1 MKKRLISILMI
12 CGILISLLVSASP
25 VKAEDTFPSPD
36 SDGDGISDAME
47 TAGWYINN
55 YGPYQTDPFNA
66 DSDSDGLTDGE
77 EKLFNTSP
85 LDNRSP
91 GIGVKYDPSFQTIE
105 YFSTSDGRYQTSIRG
120 GDQFLMRYSMVIR
133 RGTTFNLIGPNTA
146 TLEIT
151 GTGLTP
157 LTGIPDPVNG
167 GWAVTVPTDGT
178 VGTYTATFTL
188 GTWTKSMP
196 IYVIFEL
203 PTDLPENQVDAF
215 VYDDDPANLRDEVS
229 VWMKAPESQYLDP
242 VCPDPE
248 DPDAPC
254 SAWEFHNA
262 MGYTQA
268 FWTEQ
273 FRNSNFLT
281 HTMPAIQGATTI
293 DQAAQ
298 AIGEWS
304 NREFRVNY
312 SNIVTSFSSAMAR
325 WDDGTGITMIGGG
338 CESTAGVY
346 TSMLRSAGI
355 AARLYTVD
363 YSKTIGHGEPD
374 WLVGTAEE
382 YDNSPMFWSDGQWK
396 SIRNYTA
403 EEDAYYPFDDNG
415 GITALFTFENIL
427 GGANWYYNDQ
437 YGDLLVSVGP
447 DWDFQDGSNGGGM
460 VNTVW
465 SSGVPSAEWNPI
477 NRDYMWDSKT
487 PLEIVQSP
495 NIQIFNCQ
503 IWEGD
508 NWRPSEWRIPPVSNP
523 TGRDA
528 SQTYFLPEGIPDPV
542 HPLENWPYN
551 PQPIACSA
559 STSPEDCAAFQASWS
574 TICPSLEQ
582 TLSINLQSDDF
593 EDTSNSDDYQD
604 MDIEIGNILES
615 EGFDKDGDGRYDELR
630 VKFEVTSSSTGE
642 VNLGGIIQ
650 IGENA
655 FRAIPSNLILESG
668 KQVVQ
673 ISFDGEKIGD
683 IGLDGPYQ
691 IAALWVASPEEP
703 VLTII
708 DPEMLLDYKTFTY
721 NTLAF
726 AANDFEV
733 TEAVFSDDYSFEGID
748 GNGNDLFEAININ
761 IGLDIA
767 IAQTFQVSGVL
778 RDSQGNYVG
787 DAAWTGTGNVASL
800 IFNVTDF
807 QPPFT
812 LENLNLTLQNGQLLD
827 YRTYKVFEITGLEG
841 DIETS
846 DVQIE
851 TPEPA
856 EANTRDVTTIDSWE
870 VVPTDTNGNGRF
882 DKLVINVDVT
892 VTGSAGTYR
901 IEGLLE
907 DAYGTEIAWSVSD
920 PQALSLGSQ
929 TMALEFDGKMIYDQ
943 LPLTGSRALK
953 LVALKIYSG
962 NFPASTTLQAQLP
975 VVLTTSPYTRS
986 LFEPSSDAIPLF
998 EDDIENGST
1007 KWNATGTLF
1016 NLTASE
1022 WHSWSNSWFADTS
1035 LTADATLALAT
1046 PLDLTEYASPWIK
1059 FTIAYR
1065 TASPDDFVDLEAS
1078 TDGTTWT
1085 TLATYTG
1092 TTTYWTTQKVDLTS
1106 LGKNNSVSLRFNAH
1120 SQSGLLFYLDD
1131 VYISAWP
1138 AVSTAMFTYAP
1149 DTIIA
1154 TETETTFSA
1163 SYTSIAPTLPVTY
1176 DWDFCGV
1183 VLEDS
1188 SPEINYTFPFAGDC
1202 EVTLTVTNPYDS
1214 TVASEVIY
1222 VVPTGEMYT
1231 LETNIAGDIG
1241 GSVLRDPDRPGYN
1254 PGETVTL
1261 TAVAEPGYTFSE
1273 WSGDLIGSTNPATV
1287 TMNSDTSITAS
1298 FTQDEYTMTLI
1309 PAGNGSFVKDP
1320 DQVSYHYGDTVQL
1333 TANPDVEWSFL
1344 EWSGDLTGNTNPVTI
1359 IINGDTTIT
1368 GTFVIGVHQ
1377 LLLDTNGEGS
1387 ITADP
1392 DQPFY
1397 PNDMPVQLSAVPA
1410 LGWSFSSWS
1419 GDLSGSENPVSLTM
1433 NGDKSVTANFTQ
1445 NQYNLT
1451 VDIVGDGSI
1460 IKLPDST
1467 TYVYGETVELTAVP
1481 DFGWHF
1487 VEWSGDISGSDNP
1500 VSIEMTGNKSVNAVF
1515 EQDLLTCETFE
1526 TGFTIGQ
1533 RIGSH
1538 ADWYDGGSGP
1548 IITAGNGVANSVGLA
1563 PGTAIYNWTA
1573 HPFNWNASNFSKFVA
1588 QQDFMS
1594 NSSGQFDDDRLSWTT
1609 TAEST
1614 SSSNEFGV
1622 QLDSANGGIV
1632 TYWLNSSTRIN
1643 DVIAELTG
1651 IKADT
1656 WYRFRVEITKLT
1668 PTSAMIDVSLVE
1680 LDSNGDPT
1688 GTEIVGSIP
1697 DTSLLASGHTPN
1709 STYFSATSMVPS
1721 YKNYSTTGHTTAP
1734 ADNTCYQV
1742 ETSGEPVYYL
1752 TTNVVGS
1759 GSITR
1764 LPDLTEYS
1772 SGTEVTLT
1780 PIPDEGWSFSNWS
1793 GACTGN
1799 GECVVTMLADETVTA
1814 TFIRNVQPAGTCESF
1829 DSFTAGSTIGTYP
1842 DWYDGGAGPV
1852 VTSGIGLT
1860 SSIGLSPASNVFT
1873 WTAYPFNWNAEDFS
1887 SITFSMDYQ
1896 TNSSGQFDDDRMGWI
1911 ISDTSTSSADQ
1922 FGVQLDSSD
1931 GGIVTYWRL
1940 EDGTTRIQTP
1950 IAEFTTL
1957 SSSTWYRLEA
1967 TFTKL
1972 TPLSAKI
1979 DVVLTELDASGNPT
1993 GTPITGTL
2001 PDTSAWSD
2009 GVPAARYFTATSMWP
2024 SYKNHSGTTGAADNV
2039 CFDISTGKFAF
2050 IVTTDLHTSDSTPNT
2065 YIAAK
2070 FDRIADFI
2078 NNPTSEMPA
2087 PEFMVITGDFPN
2099 LAQTEQI
2106 IDDELGSDFLWY
2118 PVIGNHE
2125 ISDNIANFYAIRD
2138 TMVPSLPNI
2147 VDYGPVGSVNTTYSW
2162 DYENAH
2168 FIAINPFWDGASND
2182 HTSGGD
2188 IPAALNSWVAEDLA
2202 ANDEIHNFVFIH
2214 TPPFPSHRHIG
2225 EDLDANPTN
2234 RDAFISTLDTNNV
2247 ESIFAGHTHYYEHDV
2262 SPEFALGDVNQ
2273 ITNGSLREGG
2283 VPITFTYVLVDGNV
2297 TIYKVFSW
2305 NGSDFTLYDEW
2316 TINSEVPDQPPAAPS
2331 DLSAEAISYS
2341 QIDLTWVDNADNE
2354 SAFEIE
2360 RSVSGGAYSL
2370 LTTVG
2375 ADSEAFSDFGLTAET
2390 EYCYRVRATN
2400 AAGPSAYTEPV
2411 CDITPEEPPSSLI
2424 CESYETGFTLGQI
2437 IGTHTDWLDGAG
2449 PVVNTGLG
2457 VNASNGLG
2465 TASSIYNWT
2474 AYPFNWN
2481 AEDLEKVIL
2490 QQDFQASESGTFND
2504 DRLSWTTNATSTESR
2519 YEFGVQLD
2527 NTENGGIVT
2536 YWSNTIGGSKLYDV
2550 ITPLSGITA
2559 NTWYRFRA
2567 EITKLT
2573 ATSAQIDVTLTE
2585 LDAEGNPTGTPI
2597 TGSLADTSLLAAGHT
2612 PAAEYFSATSMV
2624 PSYKNYNSTA
2634 GHADNTCHQV
2644 VTNTQTEYALTIT
2657 QATGGTIT
2665 AAPDAPYYLNDEVT
2679 LTAAPSAGYNFT
2691 AWTGDCAGQG
2701 NPCTLTMDADKSVS
2715 ATFTQIEYALTITQ
2729 VTGGTIT
2736 AAPDSPYYLNDEVT
2750 LTAAPTAG
2758 YNFTAWTG
2766 DCAGQGNP
2774 CTLTMDAN
2782 KSVSATFTQNQP
2794 PAAPSDLSA
2803 EAISYS
2809 QIDLTWVDN
2818 ADNESA
2824 FEIERSVSG
2833 GAYSLLTTVG
2843 ADSEAFSDFGL
2854 TAETEYCYRV
2864 RATNAAGPS
2873 AYTEPVCDIT
2883 PEEPPSSL
2891 ICESYETGF
2900 TLGQIIGTHTD
2911 WLDGAGPVVNTGL
2924 GVNDSNGLG
2933 TASSIYNWTAYPF
2946 NWNATDLEKVILQQ
2960 DFQASG
2966 SGTFNDDRLSWTTN
2980 ATSTESRY
2988 EFGVQLDNTENGG
3001 IVTYWS
3007 NTIGGSKLYDVITP
3021 ISGITANTWYRFR
3034 AEITKLTATSAQIDV
3049 TLTELDADGNPTG
3062 TPITG
3067 SLADTSLLAAGH
3079 TPAAD
3084 YFSATSMVPSYKN
3097 YNSTAGHA
3105 DNTCHQ
3111 VVTNTQTEYALTIT
3125 QATGG
3130 TITAAPD
3137 APYYL
3142 NDEVTLT
3149 AAPSAGYNFTAWTGD
3164 CAGQGNPC
3172 TLTMDADKSVSASFT
3187 QIEYALTITQVTGGE
3202 ITAAPVGPYHLNDE
3216 VILTATP
3223 AAGYDFTAWTG
3234 DCLGQGNPCTLTMD
3248 ADKSVSATFTQIEYA
3263 LIITQVTGGEITA
3276 APDGPYHLNDEV
3288 ILTAT
3293 PTAGYNF
3300 TAWTG
3305 DCAGQGNPCT
3315 LTMDADKSVS
3325 ATFTQIEYALT
3336 ITQATGGTITAA
3348 PDGPYYLNDE
3358 VTLTAAPT
3366 AGYNFTAWT
3375 GDCAGQGN
3383 PCTLTM
3389 DAAKSVSASFTQIE
3403 YALTITQVT
3412 GGTITA
3418 APDGPYHLN
3427 DEVILTA
3434 TPAAGYS
3441 FSAWTGDCAGQ
3452 GNPCILTMDADKSVS
3467 ATFTQIEYA
3476 LTITQVTGGTITV
3489 APDGPYHLNDGVTLT
3504 ATPASGY
3511 SFSAW
3516 TGDCAGQGNPC
3527 TLTMD
3532 ADKSVSA
3539 TFTQNEYALTITQ
3552 VTGGT
3557 ITAAPDGPYHLNDG
3571 VTLTATPAAGYSF
3584 SGWTGDCAGQG
3595 NPCIL
3600 TMDAAKS
3607 VSGTFTQNEYI
3618 LSIVSDHGTV
3628 GVVPDQATYTYGTD
3642 VVLTMEIVEMGW
3654 TFTGWSGGNCSGT
3667 LPCTVNITDDTTVT
3681 ANFTQDEYS
3690 LNVGI
3695 VPVDSGNSVNLSNY
3709 GPYHYN
3715 DEVTIEAVTTP
3726 GWQFDHWLIGSTV
3739 VTESETIVTITDH
3752 LVVTAYFTEIEYA
3765 LTITQVPGGTITA
3778 APDGPYHLNDEAT
3791 LTATPAAG
3799 YSFSAWTGDCAG
3811 QGNPC
3816 TLTMDADKSVS
3827 ATFIQI
3833 EYALTITQV
3842 TGGTI
3847 TAAPDGPY
3855 YLNAGVTLT
3864 ATPAA
3869 GYSFSGWTGDCAGQ
3883 GNPCILTMDAAK
3895 NVSGTFTQ
3903 NEYAL
3908 IITQVPGG
3916 TITVAPAGPYYLN
3929 DEVILTATP
3938 DEEYSFIGWTGD
3950 CAGQGNPCTLTMNA
3964 AKSVS
3969 AVFENSKVE
3978 YQIFLPIIL
3987 H

>member
-1 MKKRLISILMI
+1 MKKRSISILII

-25 VKAEDTFPSPD
+25 VMAEDTFSSPD

-47 TAGWYINN
+47 TAGWYIYS
-55 YGPYQTDPFNA
+55 YGPYRTDPFNA

-77 EKLFNTSP
+77 EKLFNTGP
-85 LDNRSP
+85 LDDKSP
-91 GIGVKYDPSFQTIE
+91 GIGVKYDPGFQTIE
-105 YFSTSDGRYQTSIRG
+105 YFSESDGRYQTSIRG

-133 RGTTFNLIGPNTA
+133 RGTTFNLIGPNNA

-157 LTGIPDPVNG
+157 LTGVPDPVNG
-167 GWAVTVPTDGT
+167 GWSVTVPTDGT

-188 GTWTKSMP
+188 DTWTKSMP

-215 VYDDDPANLRDEVS
+215 LYDDDPTNLRDEVS
-229 VWMKAPESQYLDP
+229 VWFKAPERQYLDP

-254 SAWEFHNA
+254 SDWEYHYA
-262 MGYTQA
+262 MAYTQA

-273 FRNSNFLT
+273 YRTFNFLT

-298 AIGEWS
+298 ALGEWS

-312 SNIVTSFSSAMAR
+312 SNILTSFSSAMAR

-338 CESTAGVY
+338 CETTAGVY

-355 AARLYTVD
+355 ASRLYTVD
-363 YSKTIGHGEPD
+363 YSKTLGHGEPD
-374 WLVGTAEE
+374 WLVGSAEE

-396 SIRNYTA
+396 SIRNYKS
-403 EEDAYYPFDDNG
+403 EEDPYYPFDDNG
-415 GITALFTFENIL
+415 DITPLFTFANIL
-427 GGANWYYNDQ
+427 RSNNRYYNDEN
-437 YGDLLVSVGP
+437 GDLLVSIGP
-447 DWDFQDGSNGGGM
+447 DWDFQNGSDGGGM
-460 VNTVW
+460 VNTIW
-465 SSGVPSAEWNPI
+465 NSGVPSAEWNPI

-495 NIQIFNCQ
+495 NFQIFNCQ

-508 NWRPSEWRIPPVSNP
+508 NWSPSEWETPPVSNP
-523 TGRDA
+523 AGRDA
-528 SQTYFLPEGIPDPV
+528 SQTYILPEGVPDPAN
-542 HPLENWPYN
+542 PLENWPYN

-559 STSPEDCAAFQASWS
+559 STSPEDCAAFQANWS
-574 TICPSLEQ
+574 TICPSLEE
-582 TLSINLQSDDF
+582 TLGINSRSSDF
-593 EDTSNSDDYQD
+593 EDISTSDDYQD
-604 MDIEIGNILES
+604 LGVEIGNILES
-615 EGFDKDGDGRYDELR
+615 EGFDKDGDGRYDELL

-650 IGENA
+650 IGSNA
-655 FRAIPSNLILESG
+655 FRAIPSNLMLETG
-668 KQVVQ
+668 KQIVQ

-691 IAALWVASPEEP
+691 IGALWVASPEEP

-708 DPEMLLDYKTFTY
+708 DPEMMLDYKTFTY
-721 NTLAF
+721 DTLAF
-726 AANDFEV
+726 AADDFEV
-733 TEAVFSDDYSFEGID
+733 TEAVFSDDYSYEGID
-748 GNGNDLFEAININ
+748 QNSNGLYEAIKIN
-761 IGLDIA
+761 IGLNIA
-767 IAQTFQVSGVL
+767 IPSTFQVSGVL
-778 RDSQGNYVG
+778 EDGQGNYIG
-787 DAAWTGTGNVASL
+787 DAVWTGTGNIASL
-800 IFNVTDF
+800 IFDVTDF

-812 LENLNLTLQNGQLLD
+812 LENLKLTLQNGKLLD
-827 YRTYKVFEITGLEG
+827 YRTYKVFEITDLE
-841 DIETS
+841 DIIETS

-851 TPEPA
+851 TPQPA
-856 EANTRDVTTIDSWE
+856 EANTRDVTTIDSWDI
-870 VVPTDTNGNGRF
+870 VPMDTNDNGRF
-882 DKLVINVDVT
+882 DKLVVNVDVT
-892 VTGSAGTYR
+892 VTDSAGTYR

-907 DAYGTEIAWSVSD
+907 DEYGTEIAWSVSD
-920 PQALSLGSQ
+920 PQALDLGSQ
-929 TMALEFDGKMIYDQ
+929 TMALEFDGKMIFDQ

-962 NFPASTTLQAQLP
+962 NFASSTTLQAQLP

-1016 NLTASE
+1016 SITGNE
-1022 WHSWSNSWFADTS
+1022 WHSWSNSWFVDTT
-1035 LTADATLALAT
+1035 LAADATLALAT

-1092 TTTYWTTQKVDLTS
+1092 TTTYWTTEKIDLTS
-1106 LGKNNSVSLRFNAH
+1106 FGKNTSVSLRFNAH

-1138 AVSTAMFTYAP
+1138 AVSTATFTYTP

-1154 TETETTFSA
+1154 AETETTFSA

-1183 VLEDS
+1183 LLEDS

-1214 TVASEVIY
+1214 TVTSEVIY

-1231 LETNIAGDIG
+1231 LETNIAGDTG

-1254 PGETVTL
+1254 PGEIVTL

-1273 WSGDLIGSTNPATV
+1273 WSGDLTGSTNPATI
-1287 TMNSDTSITAS
+1287 TMNSDISITAS

-1309 PAGNGSFVKDP
+1309 PEGNGSFVINP

-1333 TANPDVEWSFL
+1333 TANPESEWSFL
-1344 EWSGDLTGNTNPVTI
+1344 EWSGDLTGNTNPATI

-1368 GTFVIGVHQ
+1368 GTFFEGVHQ

-1387 ITADP
+1387 VTADP

-1397 PNDMPVQLSAVPA
+1397 PNDMPVQLSADPE

-1419 GDLSGSENPVSLTM
+1419 GDQTGSDNPVSITM

-1451 VDIVGDGSI
+1451 VDSVGDGSV

-1481 DFGWHF
+1481 GSGWHF

-1500 VSIEMTGNKSVNAVF
+1500 VSIEMTGNKSVNALF
-1515 EQDLLTCETFE
+1515 EQDLLTCETYE

-1533 RIGSH
+1533 TVGSH

-1548 IITAGNGVANSVGLA
+1548 IVTTGNGVANSVGLA

-1609 TAEST
+1609 SAEST

-1622 QLDSANGGIV
+1622 QLDSTNGGIV

-1643 DVIAELTG
+1643 DVIAELNG

-1656 WYRFRVEITKLT
+1656 WYRFRVEITKLS
-1668 PTSAMIDVSLVE
+1668 PTSAMIEVSLVE
-1680 LDSNGDPT
+1680 LDTNGDPT
-1688 GTEIVGSIP
+1688 GTEIIGSIP

-1721 YKNYSTTGHTTAP
+1721 YKNYSTSGHTTAP
-1734 ADNTCYQV
+1734 VDNTCYHV
-1742 ETSGEPVYYL
+1742 ETSGEPVYFL

-1759 GSITR
+1759 GSISKS
-1764 LPDLTEYS
+1764 PDLTEYS

-1799 GECVVTMLADETVTA
+1799 GDCIVTMLADETVTA
-1814 TFIRNVQPAGTCESF
+1814 TFIRDVQPEGTCESF
-1829 DSFTAGSTIGTYP
+1829 DSFTAGSKIGTYP
-1842 DWYDGGAGPV
+1842 GWYDGGAGPV
-1852 VTSGIGLT
+1852 VTGGIGLT
-1860 SSIGLSPASNVFT
+1860 SSVGLTPASNIFN
-1873 WTAYPFNWNAEDFS
+1873 WTANPFDWNAEDFS

-1896 TNSSGQFDDDRMGWI
+1896 TDSSGQFDDDRMGWI
-1911 ISDTSTSSADQ
+1911 VSDTSTSSADQ

-1950 IAEFTTL
+1950 IVEFTTL

-2009 GVPAARYFTATSMWP
+2009 GAPAARYFNASSMWP
-2024 SYKNHSGTTGAADNV
+2024 SYKNHDGTTGAADNV

-2070 FDRIADFI
+2070 FDKIADFI

-2118 PVIGNHE
+2118 PVVGNHE

-2138 TMVPSLPNI
+2138 TKVPTLPNI
-2147 VDYGPVGSVNTTYSW
+2147 VDYGPDGSVNTNYSW

-2188 IPAALNSWVAEDLA
+2188 IPAALNSWVAADLA

-2214 TPPFPSHRHIG
+2214 TPPFPSHRHVG

-2297 TIYKVFSW
+2297 TIYKVYSW
-2305 NGSDFTLYDEW
+2305 NGSDFTLHDEW
-2316 TINSEVPDQPPAAPS
+2316 SINSEVPDQPPAAPS
-2331 DLSAEAISYS
+2331 ELTVEAISYS

-2360 RSVSGGAYSL
+2360 RSVSGGSYSL

-2400 AAGPSAYTEPV
+2400 AAGPSDYTDPV
-2411 CDITPEEPPSSLI
+2411 CDTTPEEPPSSLI
-2424 CESYETGFTLGQI
+2424 CETFESGWSDGAAIDNANWYSNNGVTVENNFGVGDTWGLSNSGNIFTWIGQPFNWDADETTGVVVQMDFQASGSGEFDDDRIGWMIEPNSLDSDLIFGIQLDNASGHLRMEGYWDHVINVDENIRVEMADLDNISLEGNAWYRLIAEFTKLTATSAQIEGELWSLDSSGNPVSLLASGSIADTSALQVDDQPDLAYFSGVLWPGYKNHTGQTGHADNTCHQVLTNVTPVCYALTLSHTGQGTDPEASPANSTGCETGQYVAGEVIQLSGVSPDTDWQISGWSGTDDDTSTENTNTLIMPSSAHLAAVKYSAIVVNGFPVNVDSTWKYLDDGSNQGTAWQEIGYNDAAWTSGPAELGYGDGDEATVVTCSGVGNCNTNNYITTYFRYTFNVEDHTLYSGLNLNVLRDDGVVVYLNGQEIWRDNLPEGTIAYDTLALSAVGGSDETTYFGPSAPLGNTLVTGLNVLAVEIHQSSITSSDISFNLSLEGILAPVCYSLTSEHTGDGIDPIAKPTNSIGCGAGTFTAGEFIQLAAAPDDDWQVKSWNGTTNDSSTEVTNTITMPASNHTVGVTYELAPQSSLTCESYNDFTSGSQ
-2437 IGTHTDWLDGAG
+2437 IGTYAGWFSTTSGPMVSSDIGVAGSIGLD
-2449 PVVNTGLG
+2449 TGS
-2457 VNASNGLG
+2457 A
-2465 TASSIYNWT
+2465 IYNWT
-2474 AYPFNWN
+2474 DHPFNWN
-2481 AEDLEKVIL
+2481 DSDFQKFVT
-2490 QQDFQASESGTFND
+2490 QQDFKTGTDGKFDD
-2504 DRLSWTTNATSTESR
+2504 DRIGWTIDGTSTSSNNQ
-2519 YEFGVQLD
+2519 FGVQLD
-2527 NTENGGIVT
+2527 HTNGGIVT
-2536 YWSNTIGGSKLYDV
+2536 YWSNVFGGSKTNDV
-2550 ITPLSGITA
+2550 IVPLTA
-2559 NTWYRFRA
+2559 LGTDGTKASTWYRFRA

-2573 ATSAQIDVTLTE
+2573 STSAKIDVSLVE
-2585 LDAEGNPTGTPI
+2585 LDAGGNPTGTPI
-2597 TGSLADTSLLAAGHT
+2597 IGSIADTSLLASGHT
-2612 PAAEYFSATSMV
+2612 PAVDYFTATSMW
-2624 PSYKNYNSTA
+2624 PSYKNYTSSPA
-2634 GHADNTCHQV
+2634 PADNTCYQV
-2644 VTNTQTEYALTIT
+2644 VTSPAPTCYALTLSHNGQGT
-2657 QATGGTIT
+2657 DPEASPTNSTGCETGQYLAGEQISLSGALAETGWHISGWSGTANDSSIENT
-2665 AAPDAPYYLNDEVT
+2665 NSLIMPDDDTSASVTYSIDVVT
-2679 LTAAPSAGYNFT
+2679 LTVVQPEHGSITPDTAAYDYGTVVDLTATPALGYHFVE
-2691 AWTGDCAGQG
+2691 WTGDCAGQG

-2715 ATFTQIEYALTITQ
+2715 AI
-2729 VTGGTIT
+2729 
-2736 AAPDSPYYLNDEVT
+2736 
-2750 LTAAPTAG
+2750 
-2758 YNFTAWTG
+2758 
-2766 DCAGQGNP
+2766 
-2774 CTLTMDAN
+2774 
-2782 KSVSATFTQNQP
+2782 
-2794 PAAPSDLSA
+2794 
-2803 EAISYS
+2803 
-2809 QIDLTWVDN
+2809 
-2818 ADNESA
+2818 
-2824 FEIERSVSG
+2824 
-2833 GAYSLLTTVG
+2833 
-2843 ADSEAFSDFGL
+2843 
-2854 TAETEYCYRV
+2854 
-2864 RATNAAGPS
+2864 
-2873 AYTEPVCDIT
+2873 
-2883 PEEPPSSL
+2883 
-2891 ICESYETGF
+2891 
-2900 TLGQIIGTHTD
+2900 
-2911 WLDGAGPVVNTGL
+2911 
-2924 GVNDSNGLG
+2924 
-2933 TASSIYNWTAYPF
+2933 
-2946 NWNATDLEKVILQQ
+2946 
-2960 DFQASG
+2960 
-2966 SGTFNDDRLSWTTN
+2966 
-2980 ATSTESRY
+2980 
-2988 EFGVQLDNTENGG
+2988 
-3001 IVTYWS
+3001 
-3007 NTIGGSKLYDVITP
+3007 
-3021 ISGITANTWYRFR
+3021 
-3034 AEITKLTATSAQIDV
+3034 
-3049 TLTELDADGNPTG
+3049 
-3062 TPITG
+3062 
-3067 SLADTSLLAAGH
+3067 
-3079 TPAAD
+3079 
-3084 YFSATSMVPSYKN
+3084 
-3097 YNSTAGHA
+3097 
-3105 DNTCHQ
+3105 
-3111 VVTNTQTEYALTIT
+3111 
-3125 QATGG
+3125 
-3130 TITAAPD
+3130 
-3137 APYYL
+3137 
-3142 NDEVTLT
+3142 
-3149 AAPSAGYNFTAWTGD
+3149 
-3164 CAGQGNPC
+3164 
-3172 TLTMDADKSVSASFT
+3172 
-3187 QIEYALTITQVTGGE
+3187 
-3202 ITAAPVGPYHLNDE
+3202 
-3216 VILTATP
+3216 
-3223 AAGYDFTAWTG
+3223 
-3234 DCLGQGNPCTLTMD
+3234 
-3248 ADKSVSATFTQIEYA
+3248 
-3263 LIITQVTGGEITA
+3263 
-3276 APDGPYHLNDEV
+3276 
-3288 ILTAT
+3288 
-3293 PTAGYNF
+3293 
-3300 TAWTG
+3300 
-3305 DCAGQGNPCT
+3305 
-3315 LTMDADKSVS
+3315 
-3325 ATFTQIEYALT
+3325 
-3336 ITQATGGTITAA
+3336 
-3348 PDGPYYLNDE
+3348 
-3358 VTLTAAPT
+3358 
-3366 AGYNFTAWT
+3366 
-3375 GDCAGQGN
+3375 
-3383 PCTLTM
+3383 
-3389 DAAKSVSASFTQIE
+3389 FTQIE

-3418 APDGPYHLN
+3418 APDGPY
-3427 DEVILTA
+3427 
-3434 TPAAGYS
+3434 Y
-3441 FSAWTGDCAGQ
+3441 
-3452 GNPCILTMDADKSVS
+3452 
-3467 ATFTQIEYA
+3467 
-3476 LTITQVTGGTITV
+3476 
-3489 APDGPYHLNDGVTLT
+3489 LNDGVTLT
-3504 ATPASGY
+3504 AAPAAGY
-3511 SFSAW
+3511 NFSAW

-3539 TFTQNEYALTITQ
+3539 IFTQIEYALTITQ

-3557 ITAAPDGPYHLNDG
+3557 ITAAPDSPYHLNDGVNLTATPAAGYSFSAWTGDCAGQGNPCSLTMDAAKNVSATFTQNEYTLSIVSDHGTVSVDPDQATYTYDTDVLLTMESVEMGWTFTGWSGGDCTGTSPCTVNITDNTTVTANFTQDEFSLSVGVVPVDSGNSVTLSNNGPYHYNDEVTLEAVTIPGWQFDHWVVGSDVVYASEIVVTITDHVVVSAYFTQIEYALTITQVMGGTITAAPDGPYHLNDGATLTATPAAGYSFSAWTGDCAGQGNPCTLTMDADKNVSAIFTQIEYVLTITQVTGGEITAAPAGPYHLNDG

-3595 NPCIL
+3595 NPCII
-3600 TMDAAKS
+3600 A
-3607 VSGTFTQNEYI
+3607 
-3618 LSIVSDHGTV
+3618 
-3628 GVVPDQATYTYGTD
+3628 
-3642 VVLTMEIVEMGW
+3642 
-3654 TFTGWSGGNCSGT
+3654 
-3667 LPCTVNITDDTTVT
+3667 
-3681 ANFTQDEYS
+3681 
-3690 LNVGI
+3690 
-3695 VPVDSGNSVNLSNY
+3695 
-3709 GPYHYN
+3709 
-3715 DEVTIEAVTTP
+3715 
-3726 GWQFDHWLIGSTV
+3726 
-3739 VTESETIVTITDH
+3739 
-3752 LVVTAYFTEIEYA
+3752 
-3765 LTITQVPGGTITA
+3765 
-3778 APDGPYHLNDEAT
+3778 
-3791 LTATPAAG
+3791 
-3799 YSFSAWTGDCAG
+3799 
-3811 QGNPC
+3811 
-3816 TLTMDADKSVS
+3816 MDADKSVS
-3827 ATFIQI
+3827 ATFTQS

-3847 TAAPDGPY
+3847 TTDPAGPY
-3855 YLNAGVTLT
+3855 HLNDIVTLT
-3864 ATPAA
+3864 A
-3869 GYSFSGWTGDCAGQ
+3869 
-3883 GNPCILTMDAAK
+3883 I
-3895 NVSGTFTQ
+3895 
-3903 NEYAL
+3903 
-3908 IITQVPGG
+3908 
-3916 TITVAPAGPYYLN
+3916 
-3929 DEVILTATP
+3929 P
-3938 DEEYSFIGWTGD
+3938 DEEYSFIAWTGD
-3950 CAGQGNPCTLTMNA
+3950 CSGEASDTCVLTMDA

-3969 AVFENSKVE
+3969 AIFEKSKVD
-3978 YQIFLPIIL
+3978 YQLFLPIIF